1 MKATMHNSKVLFFF
15 MCLFFI
21 QNNPC
26 SEVKNPKNQFEQTID
41 SIIIQYQESLKV
53 QEAKLPINDR
63 YLAPLFIG
71 CDYSLLNQVT
81 EKVQVKK
88 KNVYLF
94 IQKNG
99 NFLISAIASLIL
111 RIFDGHKNNA
121 LGSLSD
127 FEQMAFN
134 SLIKNLVMT
143 GFFVENNKSI
153 VSLINLDFLQENLK
167 KSLDYV
173 KNNIKSSPK
182 LGTFLQV
189 LISLDAFL
197 REFFSLHYDKD
208 RLINDLFQQIE
219 FSKKGVIAQVL
230 DANARAGNFIIKAG
244 VNTASSVGTLLK
256 DKIGVKA
263 FEKALIQNIELNYKK
278 AMTLYRQVIKNR
290 QESQEEQQV
299 LMDEEKYLAWL
310 ITQFNFNALYLY
322 EKPEDAWYLEKIT
335 GFLTSKE
342 IKTKINKYIKAVLL
356 GIIPKFEILIKRAY
370 EYYVT
375 NTYDFETGLPQLS
388 ITEKEKIAY
397 EYLYELAKDV
407 LAFQMAIKEVDKE
420 LIETLKKFSDLILK
434 YVQSDEVKQV
444 AIKKQKAFLEP
455 LYQMAYFFKVIKL
468 ENFDYETILL
478 EIKKIIPEVV
488 VPNDPDLNKKYIPFV
503 PSFVSGRLPAPLFWL
518 LQWGFGVATV
528 VTQYSLLYVVK
539 KLYPDI
545 VVDPTKAQGQQLQ
558 EAGHKILKKKITPYA
573 KKVLPEPLVDRAS
586 DSIAAA
592 VLGSVKNQYDETFSQ
607 KPLEKSGLVRPVKE
621 DIASGQSVGDQK
633 DQIVSGSLPTKQ
645 SVKPNKSF
653 FKRIQD
659 YFASWFAWM
668 WA

>member
-26 SEVKNPKNQFEQTID
+26 SEVKNAKNQFEQTID

-53 QEAKLPINDR
+53 QEAKLPINER

-71 CDYSLLNQVT
+71 CDYNLLNQAI
-81 EKVQVKK
+81 EEIKIKK
-88 KNVYLF
+88 SFVYLF
-94 IQKNG
+94 TQKNG
-99 NFLISAIASLIL
+99 NSLIFAISNLIL
-111 RIFDGHKNNA
+111 RIFDGHKNNT
-121 LGSLSD
+121 LDLLSD

-134 SLIKNLVMT
+134 SLIKNLQKT
-143 GFFVENNKSI
+143 GFFVQNNKSI
-153 VSLINLDFLQENLK
+153 GSLIDLNDLQKTLK
-167 KSLDYV
+167 MSLDYI

-182 LGTFLQV
+182 LGNFLQV
-189 LISLDAFL
+189 LINFDFFL
-197 REFFSLHYDKD
+197 RDFFYSYYDKD
-208 RLINDLFQQIE
+208 RSINILFEQIE
-219 FSKKGVIAQVL
+219 MSKKGLVAQVL
-230 DANARAGNFIIKAG
+230 DTNARVGNFVIKSG
-244 VNTASSVGTLLK
+244 VNTASTVGALLK

-278 AMTLYRQVIKNR
+278 AMTLYRQAINKR
-290 QESQEEQQV
+290 QKSQDEQEV
-299 LMDEEKYLAWL
+299 LGDEETYLAWL
-310 ITQFNFNALYLY
+310 ITQFDFNMLYLY

-335 GFLTSKE
+335 GFLRGKE

-375 NTYDFETGLPQLS
+375 NTYDIETGLPELS
-388 ITEKEKIAY
+388 ITGKEKIAY

-407 LAFQMAIKEVDKE
+407 FAFQMAIKEVDKE
-420 LIETLKKFSDLILK
+420 LTTLKTFSDVILK
-434 YVQSDEVKQV
+434 YVKSD
-444 AIKKQKAFLEP
+444 AIKEVGTEKQKAFLQP
-455 LYQMAYFFKVIKL
+455 LYQIAYFFKVIKL
-468 ENFDYETILL
+468 ENFDYETILS
-478 EIKKIIPEVV
+478 EIKQKIPEVV
-488 VPNDPDLNKKYIPFV
+488 VPSDPDLNKKYIPFL
-503 PSFVSGRLPAPLFWL
+503 PAFVSGSLPAPLFWL

-545 VVDPTKAQGQQLQ
+545 VVDSTKAQGQQLQ

-607 KPLEKSGLVRPVKE
+607 KPLEKSGLVQPVKE
-621 DIASGQSVGDQK
+621 DMESRQSVVDQK
-633 DQIVSGSLPTKQ
+633 DQTVSGALPTKQ
-645 SVKPNKSF
+645 SVEPNKSF

-659 YFASWFAWM
+659 YFASWFTWM

>member
-1 MKATMHNSKVLFFF
+1 MHNSKVLFFF

-26 SEVKNPKNQFEQTID
+26 SEVKNATSQLEQTID

-71 CDYSLLNQVT
+71 CDYNLLNQVT
-81 EKVQVKK
+81 EKVQAKK

-99 NFLISAIASLIL
+99 NFLISAIASLIV
-111 RIFDGHKNNA
+111 RIFDGHKSNT
-121 LGSLSD
+121 LDSLSD
-127 FEQMAFN
+127 FEQMGFA
-134 SLIKNLVMT
+134 SLIKNLQKT

-153 VSLINLDFLQENLK
+153 ASLINLDFLQENLK

-189 LISLDAFL
+189 LMSLDAFL

-208 RLINDLFQQIE
+208 RLINALFEQIE
-219 FSKKGVIAQVL
+219 FSKKGVVAQVL
-230 DANARAGNFIIKAG
+230 DTNARAGNFVIKAG
-244 VNTASSVGTLLK
+244 VNTASTVGALLK

-263 FEKALIQNIELNYKK
+263 FEKTLIQNIELNYKK
-278 AMTLYRQVIKNR
+278 AMTLYRQVIKNK

-322 EKPEDAWYLEKIT
+322 AKPEDAWYLEKIT
-335 GFLTSKE
+335 GFLNSKE

-370 EYYVT
+370 EYYVA
-375 NTYDFETGLPQLS
+375 NTYDIETGLPALS

-407 LAFQMAIKEVDKE
+407 FAFQMAIKEVDKE
-420 LIETLKKFSDLILK
+420 LTTLKTFSDLILK

-455 LYQMAYFFKVIKL
+455 LYQMAYFFKAIKL

-503 PSFVSGRLPAPLFWL
+503 PSFISGQLPAPLFWV

-607 KPLEKSGLVRPVKE
+607 KPLEKSGLVQPVKE
-621 DIASGQSVGDQK
+621 DMELRQPIVDQK
-633 DQIVSGSLPTKQ
+633 GQTVSGALPTKQ
-645 SVKPNKSF
+645 SVEPNKSF